1 MTTEEMVEPVKPQPR
16 FALGLRGYD
25 RAQVDTYVADSGRWA
40 AQAWDRIIHLE
51 TRMSELEAGDAPR
64 LVREDVDRTVE
75 KARRTID
82 RFVGEVDDKAAE
94 LQGAVVEGARPRIDQ
109 LRHDVEELE
118 DQRRST
124 LDELSQLRQSLNGL
138 VSDVY
143 GIGVPGDDGQ
153 PDTVAGPSAPEALS
167 PEGGEPLDAGEAPHG
182 GEARDGAEAEG
193 EAARPEPRAQY
204 PPP

>member
-1 MTTEEMVEPVKPQPR
+1 MTTEDVVENVKPRPR
-16 FALGLRGYD
+16 FAVGLRGYD

-40 AQAWDRIIHLE
+40 AQAWDRIMHLE
-51 TRMSELEAGDAPR
+51 TRMSELEAGEAPR

-94 LQGAVVEGARPRIDQ
+94 LQGAVVEGARPRIDR

-124 LDELSQLRQSLNGL
+124 LDDLSQLRQSLSGL
-138 VSDVY
+138 VSNVY
-143 GIGVPGDDGQ
+143 GIGVLGDDGQ
-153 PDTVAGPSAPEALS
+153 PDAVAAPPETLS

-182 GEARDGAEAEG
+182 GEALDGAEAEG